1 MATIVIDPGH
11 YGGYNK
17 GVCPDYYEG
26 NTMLKLAEFLGQ
38 ELQDMGAM
46 VKYTRTTNEQN
57 PTLQQRGQ
65 MGAGADLFIS
75 LHSDASDD
83 PTASGVTSFFSV
95 RQPLTEPFATAIG
108 EAAAEGMGNSFRGS
122 VARESET
129 TPGYDYLGVLRAAVA
144 VGAENAFLIEH
155 GFHTNMRDCLTL
167 SDDNALRRIAAA
179 EAAVISRHFQLM
191 TPGQLQP
198 PTESVPPPTPSL
210 CRFSYTVQPGESLY
224 SIGQKFGT
232 SWQEIASANNIV
244 SPYDLMAGQILI
256 IPSSGT
262 VIDYTVQTGD
272 NLYSIGQKLGVPWQA
287 IAIANGIEAPYRL
300 YIGDSLLIPQTC
312 FLYYTIRP
320 GDSLYRIG
328 EKFGIS
334 WEDIAV
340 INQLYYPYQISP
352 GMNLMIP
359 LPLV

>member
-11 YGGYNK
+11 TGGYNR

-26 NTMLKLAEFLGQ
+26 NTMLKLAEFLGR
-38 ELQDMGAM
+38 ELQDMGAT

-108 EAAAEGMGNSFRGS
+108 EAVAGAMGNSFRGS
-122 VARESET
+122 VARQSET

-144 VGAENAFLIEH
+144 VGAKNAFLIEH
-155 GFHTNMRDCLTL
+155 GFHTNMRDCMTL

-179 EAAVISRHFQLM
+179 EAAVIGRHFQLM
-191 TPGQLQP
+191 APVPPQP
-198 PTESVPPPTPSL
+198 PTEPGVPSG

-232 SWQEIASANNIV
+232 SWQEIASANDIV
-244 SPYDLMAGQILI
+244 SPYVVMAGQVLV
-256 IPSSGT
+256 IPSNGT

-287 IAIANGIEAPYRL
+287 IAIANGIEAPYQL
-300 YIGDSLLIPQTC
+300 YIGDRLLVPQTC
-312 FLYYTIRP
+312 FLHYTIRP

-328 EKFGIS
+328 EKYGVP
-334 WEDIAV
+334 WEDIAI
-340 INQLYYPYQISP
+340 INQLYYPYRISP

>member
-38 ELQDMGAM
+38 ELQDMGAT

-95 RQPLTEPFATAIG
+95 RQPLTESFATAIG
-108 EAAAEGMGNSFRGS
+108 EAAAEAMGNSFRGS

-179 EAAVISRHFQLM
+179 EAAVIGRYFQLM
-191 TPGQLQP
+191 APGQPQP
-198 PTESVPPPTPSL
+198 PTESVPPPTPSG
-210 CRFSYTVQPGESLY
+210 CQFSYTVQPGESLY

-232 SWQEIASANNIV
+232 SWQEIASANDIV
-244 SPYDLMAGQILI
+244 SPYNLMAGQILI

-340 INQLYYPYQISP
+340 VNQLYYPYQISP